1 MTGDLREAIK
11 KKDLFPLTVS
21 EFQSRVLWLLYFWA
35 VGIQSIIVSG
45 VGRNKLLTSWRLQ
58 REVEKR
64 DTR

>member
-21 EFQSRVLWLLYFWA
+21 EFQSRVLWLLNFWA

-45 VGRNKLLTSWRLQ
+45 VGRNKLLTSWWLR